1 MTHPMT
7 RTPRRR
13 SFPSALALA
22 ALLLGVAL
30 PAAAHNPRGTAEV
43 TISGKKVEISYGRP
57 SLKGR
62 DMLGEAQPGMVWRL
76 GSEDAT
82 TVRTEGQ
89 LWFTADHGGPPRMVE
104 PGSYSLFAMRT
115 EDGWRLLVNSETGQ
129 PGLAHDPAK
138 DLLGIPLQV
147 ETVEE
152 SAEMFTITLASAG
165 DGMNA
170 SLRMQWGTTVLVSPL
185 MIH

>member
-1 MTHPMT
+1 MTQAMT
-7 RTPRRR
+7 PRLRRR
-13 SFPSALALA
+13 SLLSALALP
-22 ALLLGVAL
+22 ALLLGLTL
-30 PAAAHNPRGTAEV
+30 PAVAHNPRGTAEV
-43 TISGKKVEISYGRP
+43 TISGKKVTISYGRP

-82 TVRTEGQ
+82 TVTTEGQ

-129 PGLAHDPAK
+129 PGQEHDPAK

-147 ETVEE
+147 ETAED

-170 SLRMQWGTTVLVSPL
+170 SLRMQWGATVLVSPL